1 MEELKG
7 QLSEAL
13 PGAVGLFADAL
24 YGDGTQG
31 SGDQAKLFKDME
43 AGKVKLDEIRKVIQY
58 MGTLTKEDLI
68 SRMLN
73 TPEKKLNKLRNAWH
87 RFVMQVNDAGVLDAM
102 IFILE
107 SITKGIEY
115 LTVALKPII
124 VLFRNLWSHTKD
136 LFNLLSSFSVL
147 IGGIFFKNLTTTA
160 LTLGLVLLNFNRLII
175 AIPQLSSVLALL
187 WKRLLIPAAITAGF
201 LLLEDLIFALRGQG
215 SVLADL
221 AKDGEGFASVLAK
234 IVISVG
240 SIVQFVMGLG
250 FSLYDRL
257 FGTGDWGYLT
267 EVFDTFRMQM
277 NNLFPF
283 DEWVIEFLELG
294 KLILGIANPLSAAGA
309 IARYNSFRDAVSN
322 YNPNSAAMS
331 PSLLAKPN
339 PRAFGGG
346 YNAPAPSTINF
357 NPSIVINGS
366 GLDQAQ
372 LESTINNVL
381 TKQVTQ
387 AKANYSMAR

>member
-1 MEELKG
+1 M
-7 QLSEAL
+7 

-87 RFVMQVNDAGVLDAM
+87 RFVMQINDAGVLDAM
-102 IFILE
+102 VFVLE

-115 LTVALKPII
+115 LTIALKPII

-136 LFNLLSSFSVL
+136 LFNLLSSFSGL
-147 IGGIFFKNLTTTA
+147 LGGIFFKNLTTTA
-160 LTLGLVLLNFNRLII
+160 LTLGLVLLNFNRLLVAVPKLAGI
-175 AIPQLSSVLALL
+175 LSML
-187 WKRLLIPAAITAGF
+187 WKRLLIPAAITSG
-201 LLLEDLIFALRGQG
+201 LLLIEDLIFALKGQG

-234 IVISVG
+234 IVISIG
-240 SIVQFVMGLG
+240 SIVQFVLGLG

-257 FGTGDWGYLT
+257 FGTGDWGYLE
-267 EVFDTFRMQM
+267 EVFNTFRQQM
-277 NNLFPF
+277 NDLFPF
-283 DEWVIEFLELG
+283 DMWFANFRELG
-294 KLILGIANPLSAAGA
+294 KLVLGVMNPMTAMGA
-309 IARYNSFRDAVSN
+309 IAEYNRFKEA
-322 YNPNSAAMS
+322 SANWNQQSAMKS
-331 PSLLAKPN
+331 PALLARPN
-339 PRAFGGG
+339 PYVSSGG
-346 YNAPAPSTINF
+346 YTAPTPATINF
-357 NPSIVINGS
+357 NPSITINGS
-366 GLDQAQ
+366 GLNQSQ